1 MNRQGKPSY
10 MYLFTREMPGDDSGA
25 FHACDLWYTFGRT
38 AQCWRPLTEED
49 EKLSES
55 VMDNWAEFF
64 RIGRPADE
72 DWTPCEEGTEYIR
85 EFC

>member
-1 MNRQGKPSY
+1 

-38 AQCWRPLTEED
+38 AQCWRPLTEKD
-49 EKLSES
+49 EELSEC

-72 DWTPCEEGTEYIR
+72 EWAPCEEGAEYIR